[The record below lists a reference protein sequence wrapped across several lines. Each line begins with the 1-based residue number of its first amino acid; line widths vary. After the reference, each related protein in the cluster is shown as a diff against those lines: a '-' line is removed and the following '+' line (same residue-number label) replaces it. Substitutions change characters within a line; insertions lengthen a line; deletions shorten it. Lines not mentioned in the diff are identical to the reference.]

1 MLEKLE
7 FERRLELGQREHAQL
22 LQQSHSQKDEILQ
35 SVREVRERPSGRGS
49 AFAPLPYSG
58 GLYSTWPGL
67 LVCKAWQGEDP
78 GPRSHGKGWQDG
90 DLPLTRLRG
99 PSLH

>member
-35 SVREVRERPSGRGS
+35 SVRKVRERPRGPGS
-49 AFAPLPYSG
+49 VFAGGPLQHLVQPPCVQGLARG
-58 GLYSTWPGL
+58 GPWSKVARKGL
-67 LVCKAWQGEDP
+67 A
-78 GPRSHGKGWQDG
+78 GWDI
-90 DLPLTRLRG
+90 PLTPLWG

>member
-35 SVREVRERPSGRGS
+35 SVREVRERQVGWVLSSPPSILHG
-49 AFAPLPYSG
+49 LG
-58 GLYSTWPGL
+58 GLYTTWFSL
-67 LVCKAWQGEDP
+67 LVCKA
-78 GPRSHGKGWQDG
+78 
-90 DLPLTRLRG
+90 
-99 PSLH
+99 

>member
-35 SVREVRERPSGRGS
+35 SVREVREQQVGWVLSSPPSILHG
-49 AFAPLPYSG
+49 LG
-58 GLYSTWPGL
+58 GLYTTWFSL
-67 LVCKAWQGEDP
+67 LVCKA
-78 GPRSHGKGWQDG
+78 
-90 DLPLTRLRG
+90 
-99 PSLH
+99 